1 MDLSGFLE
9 SGEIGTGFEKKGE
22 GVGVMRSGRGEHA
35 VIEEKRRFGLVR
47 GGESFD
53 HKVPQESVWTV

>member
-9 SGEIGTGFEKKGE
+9 SGEIGIGFEKKGE
-22 GVGVMRSGRGEHA
+22 GVGVMRSGRGEYV

-47 GGESFD
+47 GGEFFD
-53 HKVPQESVWTV
+53 YKVL